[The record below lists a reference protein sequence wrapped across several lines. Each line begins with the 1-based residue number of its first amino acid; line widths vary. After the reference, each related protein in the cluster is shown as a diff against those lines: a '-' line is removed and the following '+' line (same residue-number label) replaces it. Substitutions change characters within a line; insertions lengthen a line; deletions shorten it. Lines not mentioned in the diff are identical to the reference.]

1 MTLPGGESSAQ
12 TDRIFVVLH
21 CAWHADR
28 AVHRKSCI
36 SRDTGRRASSDRLS
50 IVLLFIKKEA
60 ESLSFFFLNSTFESF
75 TFSEKRT
82 MHAQLFL
89 TSDI

>member
-1 MTLPGGESSAQ
+1 MLFLCRKYLGRKAALPGGESSAQ

-50 IVLLFIKKEA
+50 IILLIAKGGVHAVGSFQHTDKKR
-60 ESLSFFFLNSTFESF
+60 S
-75 TFSEKRT
+75 
-82 MHAQLFL
+82 
-89 TSDI
+89 